1 MVWLAT
7 QAASASDGIAYRA
20 RPYVCGAIGPWDPAV
35 MQRMRQGSPTGL
47 REIHQSSRA
56 VLLASRA
63 PERWNSSGG
72 QGFFWGSL
80 ADGTPPASW
89 RSAAEGRLAAG
100 LFVSDHEAVLH
111 GDALGMQELYVRRLG
126 AACYFSVRIEPL
138 LALDDSPLHTDWSA
152 WADIFALTCPV
163 GEATQFEEVRRI
175 GPAAAMRA
183 GSDSVTRIAFEPGWL
198 AAEPEE
204 RVRPGDAL
212 DLVAGHVSKGRRM
225 AITLSGGWDSR
236 LLALVARRVGQRPT
250 AWTTSK
256 DDRRDDDLVLAGPVA
271 DALGLRHRVV
281 VPGPEA
287 WLDEH
292 RTVWRRLSFQTTH
305 HVWMMPLARVL
316 HRRTGTFLDGLAGDL
331 LFKGSSFAKWE
342 SVGAATP
349 TAQRRLIWDGL
360 SQRRLLRRH
369 LLAPG
374 IADTFEDL
382 SRASFDRAASR
393 FDGHHDAATLSV
405 LHTRTA
411 RAIALS
417 PHWLLAPEADVQ
429 VPFIHP
435 EVMWAALSIPTKRKA
450 GGGFYREMMYAASPD
465 IAGLPSTHDGERLR
479 RTDRPRQRSSR
490 ALGALASSILARPEV
505 LRLLGPEMR
514 RALKDRRG
522 LELVGRTWIGLHV
535 LQWAGMLADWHDT
548 HGSRLADSGQ
558 VTEEA
563 RYVS

>member
-1 MVWLAT
+1 MVSHAT
-7 QAASASDGIAYRA
+7 QAALVSDGIAYRS

-35 MQRMRQGSPTGL
+35 MQRLRQGSPTGL
-47 REIHQSSRA
+47 REIHRSSQA

-63 PERWNSSGG
+63 PGRWNTAGG

-138 LALDDSPLHTDWSA
+138 ITLDDSPLHIDWSA
-152 WADIFALTCPV
+152 WADILALTCPV
-163 GEATQFEEVRRI
+163 GEATQFEEVRRV
-175 GPAAAMRA
+175 GAAAAMRA
-183 GSDSVTRIAFEPGWL
+183 GSDSVTQITFEPGWL
-198 AAEPEE
+198 AAEPDE

-212 DLVAGHVSKGRRM
+212 DLIAGNVRRRGRM

-236 LLALVARRVGQRPT
+236 LLALIARRVGQRPT

-256 DDRRDDDLVLAGPVA
+256 DDRHDHDLVYAGPVA

-287 WLDEH
+287 WLEEH

-316 HRRTGTFLDGLAGDL
+316 HRRTDTVLDGLAGDL
-331 LFKGSSFAKWE
+331 LFKGSSFAKCE

-349 TAQRRLIWDGL
+349 AAQRRLIWDGL
-360 SQRRLLRRH
+360 AQRRLLRRH

-374 IADTFEDL
+374 VADAFEDL

-411 RAIALS
+411 RAIALC
-417 PHWLLAPEADVQ
+417 PHWLLAPEAAVQ
-429 VPFIHP
+429 LPFIHP
-435 EVMWAALSIPTKRKA
+435 EVMWAALSIPRKRKA
-450 GGGFYREMMYAASPD
+450 GGGFYREMMFAASPEV
-465 IAGLPSTHDGERLR
+465 AGLPSTHDDPRLR
-479 RTDRPRQRSSR
+479 RADRPRQRSSR

-505 LRLLGPEMR
+505 RQLLGPEMR
-514 RALKDRRG
+514 RVLKDPTG
-522 LELVGRTWIGLHV
+522 LELVGRTWIGLYV
-535 LQWAGMLADWHDT
+535 LQWAGMLADWRDA
-548 HGSRLADSGQ
+548 HGSRLADSGP
-558 VTEEA
+558 
-563 RYVS
+563 R